1 MFLEKSV
8 SGIILTSR
16 KTAEQQKNVQ
26 ELECSANAFHPL
38 FNVSSNSK
46 SVMHAYR
53 LLYCTND
60 ESGTQENCHAWKICK
75 KKFANNNS
83 NTHSLKHFI
92 WFLG

>member
-16 KTAEQQKNVQ
+16 KTAEQQKKRSKTWVQ
-26 ELECSANAFHPL
+26 CFPP

-46 SVMHAYR
+46 SVMDAYR

-60 ESGTQENCHAWKICK
+60 ESDTQWKTATHGKFVKKNLLIIIVIHIAWKTL
-75 KKFANNNS
+75 FDS
-83 NTHSLKHFI
+83 
-92 WFLG
+92 

>member
-16 KTAEQQKNVQ
+16 KTAEQQQKRSKTWVQ
-26 ELECSANAFHPL
+26 CFPP

-75 KKFANNNS
+75 KNLLIIIVIHIAW
-83 NTHSLKHFI
+83 NTLFDS
-92 WFLG
+92 

>member
-60 ESGTQENCHAWKICK
+60 ESGTQWKTATHGKFVKKNLLIIIVIHIAW
-75 KKFANNNS
+75 
-83 NTHSLKHFI
+83 NTLFDS
-92 WFLG
+92 

>member
-53 LLYCTND
+53 LLYCTN
-60 ESGTQENCHAWKICK
+60 ESGTPQWKTATHVKFVK
-75 KKFANNNS
+75 KNLLIIIVIHIAR
-83 NTHSLKHFI
+83 NTLFDS
-92 WFLG
+92 

>member
-53 LLYCTND
+53 LLYCTN
-60 ESGTQENCHAWKICK
+60 ESGTQWKTATHVKFVKKTLLIIIVIHIAW
-75 KKFANNNS
+75 
-83 NTHSLKHFI
+83 NTLFDS
-92 WFLG
+92 